1 MGVNGNPLQDSC
13 LKNPMDRGAWQATIH
28 RVSESQTRLKRL
40 STSITDD
47 HKLSTL
53 NNTNSFSY
61 PCVGPEIQKPEV
73 SGAQLAPLPGSPRLK
88 PCCPSACTGRLLRS
102 FLELLRMSL
111 LPHSC
116 RLRAEYLSLSHRTEV
131 PFLCWLLAR
140 LARGWPVLL
149 EVTHVPS
156 CAFFPCGTL

>member
-61 PCVGPEIQKPEV
+61 PCVGPEIQKPGV
-73 SGAQLAPLPGSPRLK
+73 SGAQLAPLPGFSKAEAMLPVSLHWQASEK
-88 PCCPSACTGRLLRS
+88 LSGASENESAPTFMQVES
-102 FLELLRMSL
+102 
-111 LPHSC
+111 
-116 RLRAEYLSLSHRTEV
+116 
-131 PFLCWLLAR
+131 
-140 LARGWPVLL
+140 
-149 EVTHVPS
+149 
-156 CAFFPCGTL
+156 